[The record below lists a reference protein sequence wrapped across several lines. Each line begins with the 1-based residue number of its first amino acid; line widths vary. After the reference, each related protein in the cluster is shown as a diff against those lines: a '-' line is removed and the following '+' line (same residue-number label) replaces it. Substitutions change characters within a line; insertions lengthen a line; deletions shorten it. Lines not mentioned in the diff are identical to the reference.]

1 MARVN
6 SEEGLTEITVDSGS
20 DITLISH
27 NFWSSMKKPPE
38 EKSGQKI
45 NLIQVTGRTSIT
57 GYVVLELTFPTK
69 GGPVKMQVEA
79 YVVKGMKVPII
90 LGNDFTNQY
99 RISIDRLTTPSR
111 IIFGFTGRSADVIEL
126 ETEPRLDEAGN
137 VFRVYTRPD
146 FKSNLERRAF
156 RRRKSAKRKNQSK
169 RPGGA
174 IPVKL
179 EKDVYLKPGSLTR
192 VAVLVDFSE
201 DQEEGFIEG
210 RLESNSNS
218 ADFYG
223 TSDCIITSQ
232 NKSIQIAHFS
242 QKLVHL
248 PKGHVIGYMHD
259 PRIALDKE
267 DDLSKEAILEGEARV
282 HLINSLMKE
291 EKVPPPTEEEIEL
304 SKQPEGGPK
313 TAELP
318 DPEHIPKDR
327 LVAEINWGDTLTP
340 EQKKALEKVVL
351 KHHKAFGLDG
361 RLGNY
366 PEEIEIPLR
375 PGTKEISLAPYRPS
389 EEARKVI
396 RNQVQEWKRLG
407 VIEESKSPR
416 GTPVLVVWRNGKPRM
431 CIDYRKLNSVVIPDE
446 YPLPKPQEILH
457 TLEGAQYLSTLDAL
471 AGFTQLTI
479 KEEDQPITAFRCDE
493 GHFRFKRMPFGYRN
507 GPPKYQRVMSKILAP
522 FLWTIAMVYIDD
534 IVIFS
539 KTFEDH

>member
-27 NFWSSMKKPPE
+27 NFWSSMKKPPK

-69 GGPVKMQVEA
+69 DGPVKMQVEA

-99 RISIDRLTTPSR
+99 RISIDRLNTPSR
-111 IIFGFTGRSADVIEL
+111 IIFGF
-126 ETEPRLDEAGN
+126 
-137 VFRVYTRPD
+137 RPD

-179 EKDVYLKPGSLTR
+179 EKDVYLKPESLTR

-201 DQEEGFIEG
+201 D
-210 RLESNSNS
+210 
-218 ADFYG
+218 
-223 TSDCIITSQ
+223 
-232 NKSIQIAHFS
+232 K
-242 QKLVHL
+242 K
-248 PKGHVIGYMHD
+248 
-259 PRIALDKE
+259 
-267 DDLSKEAILEGEARV
+267 
-282 HLINSLMKE
+282 KE

-351 KHHKAFGLDG
+351 KHHKALD
-361 RLGNY
+361 
-366 PEEIEIPLR
+366 
-375 PGTKEISLAPYRPS
+375 
-389 EEARKVI
+389 
-396 RNQVQEWKRLG
+396 
-407 VIEESKSPR
+407 
-416 GTPVLVVWRNGKPRM
+416 
-431 CIDYRKLNSVVIPDE
+431 
-446 YPLPKPQEILH
+446 
-457 TLEGAQYLSTLDAL
+457 
-471 AGFTQLTI
+471 
-479 KEEDQPITAFRCDE
+479 
-493 GHFRFKRMPFGYRN
+493 
-507 GPPKYQRVMSKILAP
+507 
-522 FLWTIAMVYIDD
+522 
-534 IVIFS
+534 
-539 KTFEDH
+539 